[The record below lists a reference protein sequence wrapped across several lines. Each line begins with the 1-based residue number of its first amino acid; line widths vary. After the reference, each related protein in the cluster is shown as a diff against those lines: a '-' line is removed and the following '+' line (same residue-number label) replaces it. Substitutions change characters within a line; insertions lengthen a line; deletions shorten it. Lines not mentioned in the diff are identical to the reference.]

1 MCAFAKGEGGLGAGG
16 GEEEI
21 ALSEGFFKIL
31 AEEGADFL
39 GLAIVGVGIAL
50 AEDKGAEDDA
60 AFDFCSKSFRAGA
73 MIEVENI
80 AGIGGASAVAD
91 SVEAGEIGGGLGSG
105 EDVVDG
111 DGSGSV
117 GEGDV
122 DESGA
127 VFLEPIGGGADS
139 GFGF

>member
-1 MCAFAKGEGGLGAGG
+1 MGALAEGEGGLGAGG
-16 GEEEI
+16 SEEEI
-21 ALSEGFFKIL
+21 ALGEGFFKIL
-31 AEEGADFL
+31 AEEGANFL
-39 GLAIVGVGIAL
+39 SLAIVSVGIAL
-50 AEDKGAEDDA
+50 AEDKGTEDDA
-60 AFDFCSKSFRAGA
+60 AFDLRSKSFRAGA

-91 SVEAGEIGGGLGSG
+91 SVEAGEIGGGLGRG
-105 EDVVDG
+105 EDVVNG

-139 GFGF
+139 RFGF

>member
-1 MCAFAKGEGGLGAGG
+1 M
-16 GEEEI
+16 
-21 ALSEGFFKIL
+21 
-31 AEEGADFL
+31 

-50 AEDKGAEDDA
+50 AKDEGAENDA

-91 SVEAGEIGGGLGSG
+91 SVEAGEIGGSLGRS

-111 DGSGSV
+111 DGSWSV

-122 DESGA
+122 DKSGA
-127 VFLEPIGGGADS
+127 VFLEPIGGGTDS